1 MSLHDD
7 LLLAIKATPFMTTSQ
22 IADKVGES
30 EIKLVSRELGN
41 LSKTNRIVKNGQK
54 LWSVVT
60 DVRGEYVDK
69 YDIKEESKPAV
80 VSLPSQKMRDAVA
93 TLCHEIPVE
102 IEAEL
107 KNLEHVISRPPL
119 PKALAEVYGIDIE
132 LAVLERFI
140 AQFHPEI
147 AAVLEATHKR
157 LVALKVFN
165 EALVA

>member
-1 MSLHDD
+1 MKPGMSLHDD
-7 LLLAIKATPFMTTSQ
+7 LLLAIKDRPFCTSRQ
-22 IADKVGES
+22 LGDAVGES
-30 EIKLVSRELGN
+30 DTALVSKQLGI
-41 LSKTNRIVKNGQK
+41 LKKQGLIEKNGQS
-54 LWSVVT
+54 LWALT
-60 DVRGEYVDK
+60 DLAGPSDK
-69 YDIKEESKPAV
+69 A
-80 VSLPSQKMRDAVA
+80 RDAVA

-102 IEAEL
+102 IEVEL